1 MNPIMIKVD
10 NLRKTFGEEEVLKGI
25 SCEFAKGKMHAVI
38 GNNGSGKSVFF
49 KCICGFIR
57 PTQGHIYV
65 NGKVIGKDID
75 FPDSIGVIIE
85 RPGFIPQMSGFK
97 NLQMLARI
105 RKKITDHQIREMILK
120 VGLDPLSKKP
130 VGKYSLGMKQRL
142 GIAQAIMEDPELII
156 LDEPFNGLD
165 KNGVQ
170 EIRSLLMDLKGAGK
184 TIFLTSHNS
193 EYIRVLAD
201 EVWEMDG
208 GMLSPYC
215 GK

>member
-25 SCEFAKGKMHAVI
+25 SCEFAKGKMHAVV

-65 NGKVIGKDID
+65 NGKEIGKDID

-85 RPGFIPQMSGFK
+85 RPGFIPQMSGFQ
-97 NLQMLARI
+97 NLQILARI
-105 RKKITDHQIREMILK
+105 RKKITDQEIKEVILK

-170 EIRSLLMDLKGAGK
+170 EIRSLLTDLKGAGK

-193 EYIRVLAD
+193 EDIRVLAD
-201 EVWEMDG
+201 
-208 GMLSPYC
+208 
-215 GK
+215 